1 MNNIS
6 RKTFLVNTNNKKTF
20 RGDKMSLLY
29 RIKDLASQRKVSLAE
44 VEREAGLSSGSITK
58 WDKSSPKAESLQKV
72 ADYFDVSTDYL
83 LGRTEKKKYY
93 ELSDKEKK
101 DIAIQA
107 DELIEGIANGK
118 NLNFYGEPATK
129 DQKDRLL
136 IAIRTAME
144 MNKEEAKQ
152 KFTRKDY
159 RD

>member
-1 MNNIS
+1 
-6 RKTFLVNTNNKKTF
+6 
-20 RGDKMSLLY
+20 MSLLY

-107 DELIEGIANGK
+107 DELIEGIANGE

>member
-1 MNNIS
+1 MLLERIDLLIS
-6 RKTFLVNTNNKKTF
+6 EKKMTRAELERKLNFSHGSLRNWNKSIPS
-20 RGDKMSLLY
+20 GDK
-29 RIKDLASQRKVSLAE
+29 I
-44 VEREAGLSSGSITK
+44 
-58 WDKSSPKAESLQKV
+58 QKV

-83 LGRTEKKKYY
+83 LGRTDKRRYY
-93 ELSDKEKK
+93 KLSEKEKN

-107 DELIEGIANGK
+107 EELIEGITNGE

-136 IAIRTAME
+136 IAIKTAME

>member
-1 MNNIS
+1 MGLYEKIKELADGQKIS
-6 RKTFLVNTNNKKTF
+6 IRRLEELLGYGNGTIRRWEKQTPGV
-20 RGDKMSLLY
+20 DK
-29 RIKDLASQRKVSLAE
+29 I
-44 VEREAGLSSGSITK
+44 
-58 WDKSSPKAESLQKV
+58 QKV
-72 ADYFDVSTDYL
+72 ADYFGVSIDYL

-93 ELSDKEKK
+93 ELTEKEKN

-107 DELIEGIANGK
+107 EKLIEGITNGE